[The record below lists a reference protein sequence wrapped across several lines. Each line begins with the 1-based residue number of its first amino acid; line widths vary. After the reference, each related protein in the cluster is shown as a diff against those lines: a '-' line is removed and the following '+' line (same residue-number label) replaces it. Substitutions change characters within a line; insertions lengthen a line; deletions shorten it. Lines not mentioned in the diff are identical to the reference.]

1 MEDVRRWESPFR
13 QLMRGAT
20 RDTTLGGVSIPAGA
34 MVLMFWSAGN
44 RDAAVF
50 DRADEID
57 LARPRRN
64 MTFGKGIHMCV
75 GAPLARLEGQIV
87 LRKLLARTRHI
98 ALDASRPPRWVSSLQ
113 VRRYEQLP
121 ICVIGSS
128 RSEEHTSELQSLMRI
143 SSAVFCL
150 KKKTQTQAPHTLDHT
165 SAK

>member
-1 MEDVRRWESPFR
+1 
-13 QLMRGAT
+13 
-20 RDTTLGGVSIPAGA
+20 
-34 MVLMFWSAGN
+34 MFWSAGN

-57 LARPRRN
+57 LARPRRH

-98 ALDASRPPRWVSSLQ
+98 
-113 VRRYEQLP
+113 
-121 ICVIGSS
+121 

-143 SSAVFCL
+143 SYAVFCL
-150 KKKTQTQAPHTLDHT
+150 KKKNKYHRYIRT
-165 SAK
+165 AKHGI